1 MLQPSGMSAAYQS
14 GSVPYLCMYSCEMLG
29 YAPRACRSGR
39 RSIALIA
46 SHWCWEPGCPGQKGA
61 VKLTVMSEATFV
73 QSKCPTSVPPRTRGR
88 IAALRHHHRGLSV
101 SEVLSCGGVGLHGA
115 NVHASRG
122 RLEDKLLSHCLAV
135 IFVYRLWTASDFA
148 LLTHHDHNSVLGPPL
163 TTCDASL
170 EVILRPPLALR

>member
-1 MLQPSGMSAAYQS
+1 
-14 GSVPYLCMYSCEMLG
+14 MYSCEMLG
-29 YAPRACRSGR
+29 YAPRACRSGW

-61 VKLTVMSEATFV
+61 VKLTVMRQRSCSPSVLPPYLLDTCSIAV
-73 QSKCPTSVPPRTRGR
+73 PSVNLPIGTSVLYRTRGR